1 MELSLLSKISK
12 WVGHTNDVGRDHLR
26 HVRLSCIVHYSQ
38 VKLNLPFLRAA
49 NTFWDHTRRVFRF
62 NRFELCP
69 MMEKFGTIM
78 GLSNFDNKLFLPL
91 ATDPIVL
98 LDEILSLLSFVHQAS
113 MGPHSIYSEGS
124 EAMPR

>member
-69 MMEKFGTIM
+69 MMEEFGTIM
-78 GLSNFDNKLFLPL
+78 GLSNFDNILLPPL
-91 ATDPIVL
+91 AANPIIL
-98 LDEILSLLSFVHQAS
+98 LNEILSLSYKVGAIWVEKDGFDVHA
-113 MGPHSIYSEGS
+113 
-124 EAMPR
+124 